1 MRLLYN
7 YLASTWLPTTHK
19 PTCLG
24 HLLLLRSSNNKV
36 LMGLFVIDLTHR
48 LAEHA
53 GRSTIKYI
61 FILLNHGG
69 TSIREGSI
77 NRDNAG

>member
-1 MRLLYN
+1 
-7 YLASTWLPTTHK
+7 
-19 PTCLG
+19 
-24 HLLLLRSSNNKV
+24 
-36 LMGLFVIDLTHR
+36 MGLFVIDLTHR

-61 FILLNHGG
+61 FMHLNHGG
-69 TSIREGSI
+69 TSIREGSR

>member
-24 HLLLLRSSNNKV
+24 HLLSSNNKV
-36 LMGLFVIDLTHR
+36 LILMGLFVIDLTHR